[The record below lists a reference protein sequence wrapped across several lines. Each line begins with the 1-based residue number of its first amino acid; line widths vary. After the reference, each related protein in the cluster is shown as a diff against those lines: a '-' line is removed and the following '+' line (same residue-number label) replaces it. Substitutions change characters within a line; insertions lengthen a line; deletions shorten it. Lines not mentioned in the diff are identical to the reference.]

1 MESGIIETEYG
12 VRNTESNIS
21 EKTPRKNLTTT
32 PFSYINNA
40 SVDLNKNC
48 LHVTYLFLKELVIAS
63 DVFLLA
69 SVQRK

>member
-1 MESGIIETEYG
+1 MESGIMEMEYG
-12 VRNTESNIS
+12 IRNTESNIS
-21 EKTPRKNLTTT
+21 ETT

-40 SVDLNKNC
+40 SVDLNKVC